1 MANDKNTCFLF
12 HKWDGCTCSVCGKV
26 RDSNHSYFWRRCS
39 LDDCVPVCTKCGKAL
54 QSARAPHD
62 FRRMEGDC
70 RTVCVRCGEKG
81 RPEHQFEQAE
91 GRCVNRCR
99 ICGYEQEIPHRWREI
114 RERCELVCTVCGET
128 QEYHAWELIGGC
140 RCRTCGKPNPKAWH
154 SWEILTEDGYTNIRV
169 CRTCGK
175 RDESAKCTIK
185 EAEERDREMREML
198 ERMDSLHDMRAKGI
212 KC

>member
-26 RDSNHSYFWRRCS
+26 RDADHSYFWRRCS

-70 RTVCVRCGEKG
+70 RTACVRCGEKG

-114 RERCELVCTVCGET
+114 RERCELVCTVCGESGLYEMVPVVPEPT
-128 QEYHAWELIGGC
+128 EENGLIP
-140 RCRTCGKPNPKAWH
+140 TIEKALRGVI
-154 SWEILTEDGYTNIRV
+154 EFILRL
-169 CRTCGK
+169 
-175 RDESAKCTIK
+175 IK
-185 EAEERDREMREML
+185 WL
-198 ERMDSLHDMRAKGI
+198 QGI
-212 KC
+212 K